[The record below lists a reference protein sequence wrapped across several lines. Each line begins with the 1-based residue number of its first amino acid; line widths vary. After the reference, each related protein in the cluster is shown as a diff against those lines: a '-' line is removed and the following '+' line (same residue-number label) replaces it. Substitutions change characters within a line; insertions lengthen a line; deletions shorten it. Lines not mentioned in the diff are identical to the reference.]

1 MIRSSWRLAAL
12 ILRRTFSLDRTSSM
26 AASISFFAI
35 LSFLPF
41 MLLAASVL
49 GHVLASSETALN
61 DLLKFIAQNFPGTAA
76 ASLEAF
82 GNTSRHETVYGFI
95 AIIGLLWAGSKV
107 FDVTEYAMNKIWRCR
122 RGRSFWASKLIAFV
136 CIPTMM
142 VFVLVSILLTT
153 VMRSLQNGQIPFLQ
167 MSIIEVPVLGA
178 LISFLAPLLI
188 STLLFTWIFYLLPNR
203 WGHLRSAFYGALLA
217 AVFWEAAKLLFDYYV
232 RHFEQVFTV
241 YGSFTSA
248 ILLFLWV
255 YYSAFVVLLGA
266 EFGSLVQSVRERHS
280 LAEAE
285 KETSG

>member
-1 MIRSSWRLAAL
+1 MGGGWRLAVL
-12 ILRRTFSLDRTSSM
+12 IVRRTFSLDRTSSM

-49 GHVLASSETALN
+49 GHILASSETALN
-61 DLLKFIAQNFPGTAA
+61 DVLNFISQNFPGAA
-76 ASLEAF
+76 GASLEKF
-82 GNTSRHETVYGFI
+82 QTTSRHETVYGFI
-95 AIIGLLWAGSKV
+95 AIIGLLWASSKV

-122 RGRSFWASKLIAFV
+122 RGRSFWASKLLAFV

-142 VFVLVSILLTT
+142 IFVLISILLTT
-153 VMRSLQNGQIPFLQ
+153 VMRALQNGQIPLLQ
-167 MSIIEVPVLGA
+167 VSIIDVPILGA

-217 AVFWEAAKLLFDYYV
+217 ALLWEAAKLLFDYYV
-232 RHFEQVFTV
+232 RHFGQAFTV

-266 EFGSLVQSVRERHS
+266 EFGSLIQAIRERHMLS
-280 LAEAE
+280 EGQSKTGE
-285 KETSG
+285 